1 MNRSPVLTTLLL
13 SIGLISA
20 TAQSAE
26 NVNADLTTGLNQ
38 VGVISVQGVVGE
50 PHDVERLI
58 ALKAD
63 EQGASYYRILSM
75 NENMPQHTWHV
86 TAALYS

>member
-38 VGVISVQGVVGE
+38 VGVISVQGCGRTSRCRA
-50 PHDVERLI
+50 PHCTKSR
-58 ALKAD
+58 
-63 EQGASYYRILSM
+63 
-75 NENMPQHTWHV
+75 
-86 TAALYS
+86 

>member
-38 VGVISVQGVVGE
+38 VGVISVQGIVG
-50 PHDVERLI
+50 
-58 ALKAD
+58 
-63 EQGASYYRILSM
+63 
-75 NENMPQHTWHV
+75 
-86 TAALYS
+86 